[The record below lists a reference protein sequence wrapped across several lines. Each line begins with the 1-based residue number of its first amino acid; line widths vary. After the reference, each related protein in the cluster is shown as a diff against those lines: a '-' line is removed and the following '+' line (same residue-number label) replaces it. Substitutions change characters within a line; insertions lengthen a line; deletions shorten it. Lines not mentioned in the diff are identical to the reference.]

1 MAKVDP
7 LDLRGLKTYSIARRR
22 NLVSLRDFGTLA
34 DGRKAADFINSLP
47 SIYAARDLRTL
58 VNEIERAHRAGDG
71 LLPAMG
77 ARDLVDQGPEVPG
90 RVDGRQQDR
99 A

>member
-34 DGRKAADFINSLP
+34 DGRKVFAGSSGTP
-47 SIYAARDLRTL
+47 SGT
-58 VNEIERAHRAGDG
+58 
-71 LLPAMG
+71 P
-77 ARDLVDQGPEVPG
+77 
-90 RVDGRQQDR
+90 
-99 A
+99 